1 MKTLAFEL
9 SSGQGSIALVENGEA
24 LFERSFPND
33 RKDSGAF
40 FENVELC
47 LRQFGAPEEIV
58 VGLGPGSY
66 AGVRIAIASAIGLRS
81 AVGAKLVGIASI
93 CALDV
98 KERDYCV
105 IGDARRQSFYLA
117 RVGDGGRLTE
127 GPALMAAHDLQTKI
141 SEAAVPVYSSEKLP
155 QFPQA
160 KPAYPVARRLAELAR
175 LQSPE
180 IVDTRP
186 LEPIYLREPHITTP
200 RDVRAIA
207 PTK

>member
-1 MKTLAFEL
+1 VKTLAFEL

-24 LFERSFPND
+24 LFDCSFPND
-33 RKDSGAF
+33 RKDSGGF

-47 LRQFGAPEEIV
+47 LKRFGAPEEIV

-66 AGVRIAIASAIGLRS
+66 AGVRIAIASGIGLRT
-81 AVGAKLVGIASI
+81 AVGAKLGGIASI

-98 KERDYCV
+98 EERDYCV

-117 RVGDGGRLTE
+117 RVSDGRLIE
-127 GPALMAAHDLQTKI
+127 GPTLMAAHDVQTKI
-141 SEAAVPVYSSEKLP
+141 TEATIPVFSSEKLP
-155 QFPQA
+155 QFPRAQLV
-160 KPAYPVARRLAELAR
+160 YPVARRLAELAR
-175 LQSPE
+175 LQSGE
-180 IVDTRP
+180 IDDTRP

-200 RDVRAIA
+200 KEVHAFV

>member
-9 SSGQGSIALVENGEA
+9 SSAHGSIALQEGGEA
-24 LFERSFPND
+24 LFDRQFPND

-47 LRQFGAPEEIV
+47 LRQFGGPGEIV

-66 AGVRIAIASAIGLRS
+66 AGVRIAIATALGLRA
-81 AVGAKLVGIASI
+81 AVNAKLVGITSI

-98 KERDYCV
+98 EDRNYCV

-117 RVGDGGRLTE
+117 RVADGRLIE
-127 GPALMAAHDLQTKI
+127 GPTLMTDTELETKI
-141 SEAAVPVYSSEKLP
+141 AAATTPIYAAEQLPRFPLTKL
-155 QFPQA
+155 
-160 KPAYPVARRLAELAR
+160 AYPSAGRLAELAR
-175 LQSPE
+175 LQSAE
-180 IVDTRP
+180 IDDTCP

-200 RDVRAIA
+200 KEPRVFA

>member
-9 SSGQGSIALVENGEA
+9 SSGQGSITLLENGEI
-24 LFERSFPND
+24 LCERTFPND

-47 LRQFGAPEEIV
+47 LKRFGAPDEIV

-66 AGVRIAIASAIGLRS
+66 AGVRIAIASAIGLRA
-81 AVGAKLVGIASI
+81 AVRAKLLGIASI

-98 KERDYCV
+98 EERDYWV

-117 RVGDGGRLTE
+117 RVSDGRVIE
-127 GPALMAAHDLQTKI
+127 GPTLLPAADLQTRI
-141 SEAAVPVYSSEKLP
+141 TEATTPVYSSEKLP

-160 KPAYPVARRLAELAR
+160 KLAYPMARRLAELAR
-175 LQSPE
+175 LQSAE
-180 IVDTRP
+180 IDDSHP

-200 RDVRAIA
+200 KEVRAFI

>member
-9 SSGQGSIALVENGEA
+9 SSGQGSIALLEGGAA

-40 FENVELC
+40 FENLKFC
-47 LRQFGAPEEIV
+47 LQQFGAPGEII

-66 AGVRIAIASAIGLRS
+66 AGVRIAIATALGLHT
-81 AVGAKLVGIASI
+81 AVNAKLVGIASI

-98 KERDYCV
+98 EDRDYCA

-117 RVGDGGRLTE
+117 RVGSGRLVE
-127 GPALMAAHDLQTKI
+127 GPILMIAEELEAKI
-141 SEAAVPVYSSEKLP
+141 NETTMPVYSSEKLP
-155 QFPQA
+155 RFPLA
-160 KPAYPVARRLAELAR
+160 KLAYPVARRLAELAR
-175 LQSPE
+175 VRSAE
-180 IVDTRP
+180 KDDTRP

-200 RDVRAIA
+200 KEPRAFA

>member
-9 SSGQGSIALVENGEA
+9 SSGQGSIALLENGEA

-47 LRQFGAPEEIV
+47 LRRVGAPGEIV

-66 AGVRIAIASAIGLRS
+66 AGVRIAIASGTGLRT
-81 AVGAKLVGIASI
+81 ALGAKLFGIASI
-93 CALDV
+93 CTLDV
-98 KERDYCV
+98 EERDYGV

-117 RVGDGGRLTE
+117 RVSNGRLLE
-127 GPALMAAHDLQTKI
+127 GPTLMTAPDLQTKI
-141 SEAAVPVYSSEKLP
+141 SEGTMPVYSSEKLP

-160 KPAYPVARRLAELAR
+160 KLAYPVARRLAELAR
-175 LQSPE
+175 LQSSE
-180 IVDTRP
+180 IVHTRP

-200 RDVRAIA
+200 REVRAFV

>member
-9 SSGQGSIALVENGEA
+9 SSAQGSIALVENGET
-24 LFERSFPND
+24 LFERAFPND

-40 FENVELC
+40 FENVQLC
-47 LRQFGAPEEIV
+47 LQHLGPPGEII

-66 AGVRIAIASAIGLRS
+66 AGVRIAIATALGLRT
-81 AVGAKLVGIASI
+81 VVKAKLVGIASI

-98 KERDYCV
+98 EDREYLV

-117 RVGDGGRLTE
+117 RVSNGRLNDGPTLMTATE
-127 GPALMAAHDLQTKI
+127 LGTRVSAA
-141 SEAAVPVYSSEKLP
+141 APPVYSSEKLA

-160 KPAYPVARRLAELAR
+160 KLAYPSARRLAELAR
-175 LQSPE
+175 LQSAE
-180 IVDTRP
+180 IDDTRP

-200 RDVRAIA
+200 KEPRAFA

>member
-9 SSGQGSIALVENGEA
+9 SSGRGSIALLEDGAA

-40 FENVELC
+40 FENVQLC
-47 LRQFGAPEEIV
+47 LQQLSAPGEII

-66 AGVRIAIASAIGLRS
+66 AGVRIAIATALGLRT
-81 AVGAKLVGIASI
+81 AVNAKLVGIASI

-98 KERDYCV
+98 EDPAYCV

-117 RVGDGGRLTE
+117 RVRNGGLIDG
-127 GPALMAAHDLQTKI
+127 PSLMAANELETRL
-141 SEAAVPVYSSEKLP
+141 SETALPVYSSERLP
-155 QFPQA
+155 RFPLV
-160 KPAYPVARRLAELAR
+160 KMAYPSARRLAELAH
-175 LQSPE
+175 LQGPE
-180 IVDTRP
+180 KDNTRP

-200 RDVRAIA
+200 KERRAFA

>member
-1 MKTLAFEL
+1 MKTLTFEL
-9 SSGQGSIALVENGEA
+9 SSSQGSIALLENGEVLCA
-24 LFERSFPND
+24 RSFPND

-47 LRQFGAPEEIV
+47 LKRFGAPGEIV

-66 AGVRIAIASAIGLRS
+66 AGVRIAIATAIGLRT
-81 AVGAKLVGIASI
+81 AVGATLRGIASI

-98 KERDYCV
+98 EERDYCV

-117 RVGDGGRLTE
+117 RVNDGRLTE
-127 GPALMAAHDLQTKI
+127 GPTLMAAPDLQTKVT
-141 SEAAVPVYSSEKLP
+141 EATMPVYSSEKLP

-160 KPAYPVARRLAELAR
+160 RLAYPVARRLAALAR
-175 LQSPE
+175 LQVAE
-180 IVDTRP
+180 IDDTRP

-200 RDVRAIA
+200 KGVRAFA

>member
-9 SSGQGSIALVENGEA
+9 SSGRGSIVLHEDGVA
-24 LFERSFPND
+24 LFGRDFPSD

-40 FENVELC
+40 FESVQLC
-47 LRQFGAPEEIV
+47 LQQCGAPGEIV

-66 AGVRIAIASAIGLRS
+66 AGVRIAIATALGLGR
-81 AVGAKLVGIASI
+81 ALGAKLVGLPSI

-98 KERDYCV
+98 EDHDYAV

-117 RVGDGGRLTE
+117 QVSNGGLIE
-127 GPALMAAHDLQTKI
+127 GPTLMAGDELETRI
-141 SEAAVPVYSSEKLP
+141 TEATTPVYSSERLP
-155 QFPQA
+155 QFPLA
-160 KPAYPVARRLAELAR
+160 RLAYPVARRLAELAQ
-175 LQSPE
+175 LQSAE
-180 IVDTRP
+180 IGDTRP

-200 RDVRAIA
+200 KEPRGFA

>member
-9 SSGQGSIALVENGEA
+9 SSGQGSIALLENGEA
-24 LFERSFPND
+24 LFDRSFPND

-47 LRQFGAPEEIV
+47 LKQFGAPGEIV

-66 AGVRIAIASAIGLRS
+66 AGVRIAIATAIGLRT
-81 AVGAKLVGIASI
+81 AVEAKLRGIASI

-98 KERDYCV
+98 EERDYCV

-117 RVGDGGRLTE
+117 RVSDGRLIE
-127 GPALMAAHDLQTKI
+127 GPTLMAAHDLQTKI
-141 SEAAVPVYSSEKLP
+141 TGATMPVYSSEKLP

-160 KPAYPVARRLAELAR
+160 KLAYPVARRLAEPAR
-175 LQSPE
+175 LQSAE
-180 IVDTRP
+180 IDDTRP

-200 RDVRAIA
+200 KEARAFA

>member
-9 SSGQGSIALVENGEA
+9 SSGQGSIALLENGA
-24 LFERSFPND
+24 VLSERIFPSD

-40 FENVELC
+40 FESVELC
-47 LRQFGAPEEIV
+47 LKQFGAPEEIV

-66 AGVRIAIASAIGLRS
+66 AGVRIAIASAIDLRT
-81 AVGAKLVGIASI
+81 AIGAKLGGLASI

-98 KERDYCV
+98 EERGYWV

-117 RVGDGGRLTE
+117 RVSDGRLIE
-127 GPALMAAHDLQTKI
+127 GPTLMAADDLQTKI
-141 SEAAVPVYSSEKLP
+141 SEATVPVYSSEKLP
-155 QFPQA
+155 QFAQA
-160 KPAYPVARRLAELAR
+160 KLVYPVARRLAELGR
-175 LQSPE
+175 LQSSE
-180 IVDTRP
+180 IDDTRP

-200 RDVRAIA
+200 KEVRAFA

>member
-1 MKTLAFEL
+1 MKTLGFEL
-9 SSGQGSIALVENGEA
+9 SSGQGSIALLENGEV

-47 LRQFGAPEEIV
+47 LKRFGAPQQIV

-66 AGVRIAIASAIGLRS
+66 AGVRIAIAAAVGLRT
-81 AVGAKLVGIASI
+81 AVSAKLAGVASI

-98 KERDYCV
+98 EERDYGV

-117 RVGDGGRLTE
+117 QVRDGRLIE
-127 GPALMAAHDLQTKI
+127 GPILMTAHDLQTKI
-141 SEAAVPVYSSEKLP
+141 SEATMPIYSSEKLS
-155 QFPQA
+155 QFPQT
-160 KPAYPVARRLAELAR
+160 KLAYPVARRLAEVAR
-175 LQSPE
+175 LQSAE
-180 IVDTRP
+180 IDDPRP

-200 RDVRAIA
+200 KEARAFA
-207 PTK
+207 PT